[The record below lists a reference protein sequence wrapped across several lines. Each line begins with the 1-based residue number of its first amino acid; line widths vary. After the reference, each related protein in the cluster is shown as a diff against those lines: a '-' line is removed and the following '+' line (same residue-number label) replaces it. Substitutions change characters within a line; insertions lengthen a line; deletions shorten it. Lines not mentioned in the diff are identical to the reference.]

1 MSEVKVNK
9 MVEARKIFKEIF
21 ARGYK
26 LPEGKTQRAHFI
38 ARAVAEI
45 PMSQHGAATYYQN
58 LSNEAGGQSTY
69 KYNRSKPKAKTTL
82 KEVAKAAEE
91 VVLALVH
98 QATERWMCLNDK
110 GYEVNSF
117 PSRSKAQAFAKDNGL
132 KWKDRL
138 AA

>member
-1 MSEVKVNK
+1 MTDIKVNK
-9 MVEARKIFKEIF
+9 MAVARVIFGEIF
-21 ARGYK
+21 TRGYK

-58 LSNEAGGQSTY
+58 LTNEAGGKGTY
-69 KYNRSKPKAKTTL
+69 KYNKKSTAPKSKKA
-82 KEVAKAAEE
+82 VAKAEE

-98 QATERWMCLNDK
+98 QATERWMAVNET

-117 PSRSKAQAFAKDNGL
+117 KTRTAAQEFAKVNGL
-132 KWKDRL
+132 KWKDRQ